1 MTSDEES
8 DDRDNELRNDGMD
21 EQVPEL
27 APINERPQWQQ
38 PHHSSMQPQRPQQQ
52 QNVEFSPGYK
62 RHLRSN
68 SLKDL
73 SDTPVEKRY
82 GRVGRTS
89 GAFSTSAQGP
99 GSSLDDMSVILASI
113 DEEKEEEC
121 ARVVYSVGD
130 VPTTFVSS
138 MESSDARK

>member
-1 MTSDEES
+1 
-8 DDRDNELRNDGMD
+8 MD
-21 EQVPEL
+21 EQAPEP

-38 PHHSSMQPQRPQQQ
+38 PHPSSRQPQRPQQQ
-52 QNVEFSPGYK
+52 QYVEYPPGSK
-62 RHLRSN
+62 RHLRSH
-68 SLKDL
+68 SLEAL
-73 SDTPVEKRY
+73 SDLPVEKRY

-89 GAFSTSAQGP
+89 GENSTSTQGP